1 MPKLKREI
9 FLRPTRFTHRFGE
22 RDDPL
27 MTGSEQTF
35 EFKGPVG
42 VKTSNGPAPSPFSIK
57 DKGVSVYTEPF
68 SPVDKFKGGKA
79 SLSGPRQDN
88 ADRVAETVPA
98 STRERRTA
106 GPAAEPAAKARKGA
120 K

>member
-27 MTGSEQTF
+27 MKGSEQTF
-35 EFKGPVG
+35 DAPYPKPPKMAGTKG
-42 VKTSNGPAPSPFSIK
+42 FSIK
-57 DKGVSVYTEPF
+57 DKGLHVFTEPF

-79 SLSGPRQDN
+79 SLSGPRLDN
-88 ADRVAETVPA
+88 ADRVTDLVPQ
-98 STRERRTA
+98 STKERRTV
-106 GPAAEPAAKARKGA
+106 GPLAEIRKR
-120 K
+120 KK